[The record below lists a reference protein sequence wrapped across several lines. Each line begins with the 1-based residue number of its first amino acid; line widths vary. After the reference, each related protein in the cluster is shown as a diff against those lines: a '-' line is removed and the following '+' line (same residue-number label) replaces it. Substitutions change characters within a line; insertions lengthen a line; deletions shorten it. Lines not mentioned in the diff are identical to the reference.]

1 MPRKHIRI
9 PMHIWTKEDLNVTER
24 LVASIVYGYSE
35 HGKPCFMTNTGLSKL
50 LRMSRRT
57 VSLAVNN
64 LIEKG
69 YVEASDG
76 SRKRTLGWKELT
88 RGVEANDHLSGKNL
102 LPVIHKNNTDLNT
115 YSNKMNEEIKE
126 MERIPSTWQM
136 VRDYFVRLN
145 DLEGTNYSSHA
156 TAWAKDFFKYYE
168 GNGWKTKQGEIKM
181 WRGVA
186 QAWYRRSAQRVPQ
199 RAVQKRDQEQIRR
212 DIKWHQR
219 RRDNYLDDG
228 KRDLAYKE
236 TQAIINLH
244 RQLNEE

>member
-50 LRMSRRT
+50 LRMARRT

-69 YVEASDG
+69 YVEASEG

-102 LPVIHKNNTDLNT
+102 SLIH
-115 YSNKMNEEIKE
+115 I
-126 MERIPSTWQM
+126 
-136 VRDYFVRLN
+136 
-145 DLEGTNYSSHA
+145 
-156 TAWAKDFFKYYE
+156 
-168 GNGWKTKQGEIKM
+168 
-181 WRGVA
+181 
-186 QAWYRRSAQRVPQ
+186 
-199 RAVQKRDQEQIRR
+199 
-212 DIKWHQR
+212 
-219 RRDNYLDDG
+219 
-228 KRDLAYKE
+228 
-236 TQAIINLH
+236 
-244 RQLNEE
+244 